1 MGQREPWRA
10 QFVIWSRVVKAYCM
24 TPFLGSWLGSKT
36 SRLFERS
43 MEDASRG
50 ARDVGVDSGRVEMDV
65 AGRILVADRSARER
79 VVDNIVV

>member
-1 MGQREPWRA
+1 MA
-10 QFVIWSRVVKAYCM
+10 
-24 TPFLGSWLGSKT
+24 PFLGSWLGSKT

-65 AGRILVADRSARER
+65 AGRILVAAL
-79 VVDNIVV
+79 